1 MTSKERRTKKIMKVE
16 GCDRV
21 KAERFYELSEMLTS
35 DDFTPE
41 LGRQIYDELVE
52 LRK

>member
-1 MTSKERRTKKIMKVE
+1 MNTKERRIKKIMKVE

-41 LGRQIYDELVE
+41 LGKRIYTELVE